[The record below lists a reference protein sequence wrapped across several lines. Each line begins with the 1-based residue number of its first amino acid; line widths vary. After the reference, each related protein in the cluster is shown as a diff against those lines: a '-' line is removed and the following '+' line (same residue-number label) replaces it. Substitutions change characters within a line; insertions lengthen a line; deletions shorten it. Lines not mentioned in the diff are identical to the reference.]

1 MKCTKPILI
10 LQVSVLINANVKYKN
25 TKIMGLEQ
33 IIQDYNNEI
42 EPRLDEM
49 IKYFESNANTISLS
63 NLQREFGLGYR
74 RATRAKR
81 QLKEIME

>member
-1 MKCTKPILI
+1 MKWTKPILI
-10 LQVSVLINANVKYKN
+10 LRVSVLINANVKYKKR
-25 TKIMGLEQ
+25 KIMRLEH

-42 EPRLDEM
+42 EPRLEEM
-49 IKYFESNANTISLS
+49 VKYFEINADTISIS
-63 NLQREFGLGYR
+63 NLQRQFGLGYR